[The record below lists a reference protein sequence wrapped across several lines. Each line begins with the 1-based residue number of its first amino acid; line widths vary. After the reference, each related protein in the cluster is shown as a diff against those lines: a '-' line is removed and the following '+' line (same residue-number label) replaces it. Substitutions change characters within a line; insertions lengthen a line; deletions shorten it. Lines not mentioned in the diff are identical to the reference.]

1 MIFFSMNRFAE
12 ASGWILSYLPVTLKF
27 VIICIFFSTVFAVL
41 IAAASI
47 RKLPVL
53 RQILGVYV
61 SYMRGTPFLVQIM
74 VVYYGVPVLI
84 NTLFGV
90 NISRWDGFIFAEI
103 AMVMNEAAFLGETIR
118 GALLAVPTVQTEAG
132 YSVGMTGVQTFVRIV
147 LPQAVKTVVPAY
159 GATLVGILQSSSM
172 LYTIGVV
179 EIMNRARAYGTKTSH
194 MLEAYAV
201 CGVIYI
207 FFSLLIKYASGKVE
221 KRMNYGRGVNAV

>member
-147 LPQAVKTVVPAY
+147 LPQAVKTIVPAY

-207 FFSLLIKYASGKVE
+207 LFSLLIKYASGKVE

>member
-27 VIICIFFSTVFAVL
+27 VIICIFLSTVFAVL

-47 RKLPVL
+47 RTLPVL

-147 LPQAVKTVVPAY
+147 LPQAVKTIVPAY

-207 FFSLLIKYASGKVE
+207 LFSLLIKYASGKVE

>member
-61 SYMRGTPFLVQIM
+61 SYMRGTPFLVQLM

-147 LPQAVKTVVPAY
+147 LPQAVKTIVPAY

-207 FFSLLIKYASGKVE
+207 LFSLLIKYASGKVE

>member
-147 LPQAVKTVVPAY
+147 LPQAVKTIVPTY

-207 FFSLLIKYASGKVE
+207 LFSLLIKYASGKVE

>member
-1 MIFFSMNRFAE
+1 MNFFSIDRFTE

-53 RQILGVYV
+53 QQILGVYV
-61 SYMRGTPFLVQIM
+61 SYMRGTPFLVQLM

-84 NTLFGV
+84 NTLFGA

-147 LPQAVKTVVPAY
+147 LPQAVKTIVPAY

-207 FFSLLIKYASGKVE
+207 LFSLLIKYASGKVE